1 MSLRL
6 FSSFVIKTKNPCLTC
21 VNYVAHKYGNPY
33 DEIYAYKT
41 KLGKCSLFKKQNLVT
56 GEVEHDVAISCRT
69 DESKCGVEG
78 RFHRLP
84 KQGSQITPR

>member
-6 FSSFVIKTKNPCLTC
+6 FSSFIIKTNNPCLTC

-41 KLGKCSLFKKQNLVT
+41 KMGKCALFGKQNLVT
-56 GEVEHDVAISCRT
+56 GEVVNEDAMSCRT
-69 DESKCGVEG
+69 NESKCGKDGKHYVAING
-78 RFHRLP
+78 N
-84 KQGSQITPR
+84 K

>member
-41 KLGKCSLFKKQNLVT
+41 KIGKCDLFGKQNLVT
-56 GEVEHDVAISCRT
+56 GVVENEDAMSCRT
-69 DESKCGVEG
+69 NESKCGKDGKHYVAVDV
-78 RFHRLP
+78 
-84 KQGSQITPR
+84 KK